1 MSRVWKIILVAS
13 AVLFLAVLWLWWN
26 RPEQVDMA
34 EYVPADALVY
44 LESNSIPE
52 VVKGIVATQA
62 WKEVAVAAG
71 VGSGADQYG
80 WLSHVAEWTGLGSHE
95 TVIVARAQVAV
106 CILGFSAGEYP
117 DATLKI
123 SPRGAVVIET
133 HTSGARVRAAVEN
146 AVGRF
151 ARRSLGASEPARKEE
166 GGAFFYTW
174 AAPEDGRRR
183 VVAAVLGTVAVIGN
197 DEATVQACL
206 SVQRGER
213 PSLAGDP
220 RLRELRSRLGGE
232 GTLAFGYAP
241 SGSAAKVVEAA
252 APLFVGQA
260 SDEPRVQSLL
270 ASHLP
275 KLAHRVVGAAA
286 WSTHV
291 EGGALIDRY
300 LLLLP
305 DGLARRLSNALPSTE
320 SQSAAAA
327 ELLPADMHQVSYY
340 TYRDPEAAW
349 LALNASLSTQV
360 DSLQAPMV
368 TLALE
373 SMLQPYGVESPREFL
388 RATRSEVITARL
400 DETSHS
406 KVLIVGIR
414 DKTELLEQV
423 RKHLG
428 AGAQATTVG
437 ADEMWVST
445 EPERG
450 AAVFL
455 GDYLM
460 MGQEEDVRRCISAR
474 AERRS
479 LAGSERFKSPQD
491 TAGPAPHVLTF
502 ASDESDARTFVSV
515 FRRRRQTES
524 IDAEKLNQTLRS
536 LPYSVS
542 ETRVTEEG
550 VEKRTRSAFGL
561 FGSIVARF
569 APPADTSDTQAG
581 AP

>member
-1 MSRVWKIILVAS
+1 MSRAWKIILVAS
-13 AVLFLAVLWLWWN
+13 AVILLAALWLWWS

-52 VVKGIVATQA
+52 VVKNIVATRA
-62 WKEVAVAAG
+62 WKDVAAASG
-71 VGSGADQYG
+71 VGSGADQFG
-80 WLSHVAEWTGLGSHE
+80 WLSRVAEWTGLGSHE

-106 CILGFSAGEYP
+106 CVLGFSAGEYP

-133 HTSGARVRAAVEN
+133 HTGGARVRAAVEK

-151 ARRSLGASEPARKEE
+151 AQRSLGASEPVRKEE
-166 GGAFFYTW
+166 GGASFYTW

-183 VVAAVLGTVAVIGN
+183 VVAAVSGTVAVIGN
-197 DEATVQACL
+197 DEATVRACL

-220 RLRELRSRLGGE
+220 RLREMRSRLGGE

-241 SGSAAKVVEAA
+241 AGSAAKVVEAA

-260 SDEPRVQSLL
+260 SEEPRVQSLL
-270 ASHLP
+270 ASLLP

-286 WSTHV
+286 WSTHA

-305 DGLARRLSNALPSTE
+305 DGLARRLSNALPSSE
-320 SQSAAAA
+320 SRPAAAA
-327 ELLPADMHQVSYY
+327 ELLPADTHQVSYY

-349 LALNASLSTQV
+349 LALNAGISTQV

-400 DETSHS
+400 DETSDG
-406 KVLIVGIR
+406 KVLLVGVR

-428 AGAQATTVG
+428 AGAQATMVG

-450 AAVFL
+450 AAAFL
-455 GDYLM
+455 GDYLL
-460 MGQEEDVRRCISAR
+460 MGREEDVRRCIAAR
-474 AERRS
+474 AEGRS
-479 LAGSERFKSPQD
+479 LAGSERFQSPRD
-491 TAGPAPHVLTF
+491 TAGPPPHVLTL
-502 ASDESDARTFVSV
+502 ASDESAARTFVLS
-515 FRRRRQTES
+515 FRRRRQAEN
-524 IDAEKLNQTLRS
+524 IDAEKLTQALRG
-536 LPYSVS
+536 LPYSES

-569 APPADTSDTQAG
+569 APADASDAQAA